1 MRPHKEFLLK
11 INKYIN
17 GKFLVK
23 LGLFLVLLGGAWLFD
38 HFHQD
43 KQIAVQESTPTES
56 KTASG
61 LISYYCTTPA
71 PINLK
76 APVHKVN
83 PYKIYQEKLNRMI
96 LEQLNAR
103 SVFLLKAEVLKQPDP
118 HFSLRNLINF
128 RCHFLH
134 QEDDQT
140 HIC

>member
-1 MRPHKEFLLK
+1 LRPQKGYLLK
-11 INKYIN
+11 IIKYIN
-17 GKFLVK
+17 RGFLIK

-38 HFHQD
+38 HFHQG
-43 KQIAVQESTPTES
+43 KQIAVQESTPAES

-71 PINLK
+71 PIHLK
-76 APVHKVN
+76 APVQKVN
-83 PYKIYQEKLNRMI
+83 TDKVYQEKLNRMI

-103 SVFLLKAEVLKQPDP
+103 SVFLLKAEVLKQSDP

-128 RCHFLH
+128 KYHFLH

-140 HIC
+140 HLC

>member
-1 MRPHKEFLLK
+1 M
-11 INKYIN
+11 N

-61 LISYYCTTPA
+61 LFSYYCTTPV

-76 APVHKVN
+76 APVQKVN

-96 LEQLNAR
+96 LEQLKAR
-103 SVFLLKAEVLKQPDP
+103 SVFLLRTEALKQPDP
-118 HFSLRNLINF
+118 HFSLRNLVNF
-128 RCHFLH
+128 RYHFLH
-134 QEDDQT
+134 QDDDQT
-140 HIC
+140 HLS